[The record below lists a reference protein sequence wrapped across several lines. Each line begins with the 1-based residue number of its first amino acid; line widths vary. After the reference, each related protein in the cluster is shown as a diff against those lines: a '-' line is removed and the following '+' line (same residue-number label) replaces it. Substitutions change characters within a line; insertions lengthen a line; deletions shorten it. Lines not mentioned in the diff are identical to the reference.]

1 MINLE
6 IETIQG
12 VKEAFPK
19 TYRGSAIGGYS
30 FVITYDNYLL
40 EMRVSKG
47 GEDPRVG
54 PIIISK
60 QVPGAAQHDIADVRM
75 VEEIERSGCSFV
87 NRKRVIA
94 AR

>member
-1 MINLE
+1 MLNLE
-6 IETIQG
+6 IETIKG

-19 TYRGSAIGGYS
+19 TYKGTAIGGYS
-30 FVITYDNYLL
+30 FVITYDNHLL
-40 EMRVSKG
+40 EMRVSKKG
-47 GEDPRVG
+47 DPRTG
-54 PIIISK
+54 PIIISR
-60 QVPGAAQHDIADVRM
+60 QVSGAARHDIADVRM